1 MSRQLGSLHRSNS
14 HPANLQTPIPIIPL
28 FAFPPHG
35 FPIINISSSTNSD
48 TNSDISV
55 LYSISQFNKSNV
67 ETPDEFADSK
77 PSPSNYTQTN
87 SSVFS
92 KPPFQTIPSNHPL
105 PSISTPSYASQVT
118 PTYSPLHSDRSYN
131 NSPDTPQ
138 ISRELDVFINTLQQQ
153 LIHPNTLSIHQLSST
168 ITSSNPPTPTLS
180 SAYTPSL
187 AQSSTSTETLT
198 STHRAKRTFKRKFPN
213 HPFPTK
219 PGTAREYINHSQ
231 HTNTKNFL
239 EITLPSFPQ
248 YTLNTP
254 NDTNDTRNFVDEH
267 VLIPILHWTAYS
279 NFTNPFAYH

>member
-14 HPANLQTPIPIIPL
+14 HPANLQTQIPIIPL
-28 FAFPPHG
+28 FAFPSPD

-55 LYSISQFNKSNV
+55 LHSISQFNNSNV
-67 ETPDEFADSK
+67 ETPDEFADSEQ
-77 PSPSNYTQTN
+77 SPSNYTQTN

-92 KPPFQTIPSNHPL
+92 IPPFQPILSNHPL

-138 ISRELDVFINTLQQQ
+138 ISQELDNFITLQQQ
-153 LIHPNTLSIHQLSST
+153 LIHSNTLTIHQLSST
-168 ITSSNPPTPTLS
+168 ITSSNPPTPKPS

-187 AQSSTSTETLT
+187 AQSSTSTETPI
-198 STHRAKRTFKRKFPN
+198 STHRAYRTFKRKFPN

-219 PGTAREYINHSQ
+219 PGTAREYINHP
-231 HTNTKNFL
+231 HTPTRKIFL
-239 EITLPSFPQ
+239 KSPYPHF
-248 YTLNTP
+248 
-254 NDTNDTRNFVDEH
+254 RNIH
-267 VLIPILHWTAYS
+267 
-279 NFTNPFAYH
+279 